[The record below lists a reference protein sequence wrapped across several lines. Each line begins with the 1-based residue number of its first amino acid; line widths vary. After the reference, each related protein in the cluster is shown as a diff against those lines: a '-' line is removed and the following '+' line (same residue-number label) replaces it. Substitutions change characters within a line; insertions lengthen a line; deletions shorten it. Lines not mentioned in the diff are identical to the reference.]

1 MAWRYPL
8 DRTWRRCTGAVLA
21 CALLAPAAPAAA
33 AILID
38 LSGVDTGSAAM
49 ARFRAYVDSA
59 VAGARPYAF
68 SATDAAYAWRLVG
81 NPAYC
86 QLAVALAEE
95 QVAAAEREIAAG
107 QRAPVASDSYLEVG
121 DFIRDLSITYDW
133 CASFTTASQ
142 RTRWAAYAEQAVW
155 NVWNPA
161 QARWGTGSFPWS
173 GWSINDPG
181 NNYHF
186 SFLEATMYWSLASNS
201 STWRT
206 FLDNQK
212 FPPLMDFFAAL
223 PGGGSREGTG
233 YGLAQQRL
241 FELYRMWRDSTGT
254 NLGAAGTHLNDSP
267 DYWIHA
273 TVPTLD
279 RIAPIGDQSRSSYPS
294 LYDYHR
300 NVVLQA
306 RLMGTDAAA
315 AARAQWWLGSISI
328 PQMTSSFNY
337 RHDLL
342 APAAGGTAP
351 TALYRH
357 ATGTGHLFARSNWT
371 RDALWMGFVA
381 GRYDQS
387 HAHQDQGAFT
397 LFQRDFLAVTENIF
411 THSGIQQGA
420 EVHNVVR
427 FTSNGTTVRQRE
439 GTTST
444 MVVTPGANGA
454 LTVDADLTPSY
465 NGNAAVGQWRRRLDF
480 NASRLRV
487 HDTFTIG
494 AGVQATFQ
502 VNTPVQPFVN
512 GRTATAGSL
521 LVTVIEPADATLS
534 VLDWRT
540 VEAGEYDS
548 GYRLDIRGSGNA
560 FVVELA
566 CASSSCTP
574 RPWPRPLVPRPR
586 PPR

>member
-1 MAWRYPL
+1 MACRNHIPGWRQ
-8 DRTWRRCTGAVLA
+8 RIAGAALCA
-21 CALLAPAAPAAA
+21 ALLAPAAPAAA

-38 LSGVDTGSAAM
+38 LSRVDTGSTAM
-49 ARFRAYVDSA
+49 ARFRNYVDVA
-59 VAGARPYAF
+59 VGGELPYAF
-68 SATDAAYAWRLVG
+68 GATDAAYAWRLLG

-86 QLAVALAEE
+86 QLAVALTDALVLE
-95 QVAAAEREIAAG
+95 AEREIAAG
-107 QRAPVASDSYLEVG
+107 RRAPVAADSYLEVG
-121 DFIRDLSITYDW
+121 DYIRDLSITYDW
-133 CASFTTASQ
+133 CAAYTTPSQ

-155 NVWNPA
+155 NVWNPS
-161 QARWGTGSFPWS
+161 QARWGSTAFPWS

-186 SFLEATMYWSLASNS
+186 SFLEATMYWALASNS

-279 RIAPIGDQSRSSYPS
+279 RIAPIGDQARSSYPD

-306 RLMGTDAAA
+306 RLMGTNATTAAH
-315 AARAQWWLGSISI
+315 AQWWLGSISI

-351 TALYRH
+351 TALVYH
-357 ATGTGHLFARSNWT
+357 ATGTGHLFARTNWT
-371 RDALWMGFVA
+371 RDAMWMSFVA

-397 LFQRDFLAVTENIF
+397 LFQRDFLAVTENIY
-411 THSGIQQGA
+411 TRSGIQQGA

-427 FTSNGTTVRQRE
+427 FTSNGATVRQRE

-465 NGNAAVGQWRRRLDF
+465 AGNAAVGHWRRRLDF
-480 NASRLRV
+480 APNRLRV
-487 HDTFTIG
+487 HDTFAIG

-502 VNTPVQPFVN
+502 VNTPVQPIVN

-521 LVTVIEPADATLS
+521 VITVTEPADATLS

-540 VEAGEYDS
+540 VEPGEYLE
-548 GYRLDIRGSGNA
+548 GWRLDVRGSGNA

-566 CASSSCTP
+566 CGGCSP
-574 RPWPRPLVPRPR
+574 RVAPRRVLPRPR
-586 PPR
+586 PPPR

>member
-1 MAWRYPL
+1 MRWSLLRGISL
-8 DRTWRRCTGAVLA
+8 VVLA
-21 CALLAPAAPAAA
+21 VASATPARAAVV
-33 AILID
+33 ID
-38 LSGVDTGSAAM
+38 LSGVNTSGTRYT
-49 ARFRAYVDSA
+49 RFRSFVDSA
-59 VAGARPYAF
+59 VAGNIGYGF
-68 SATDAAYAWRLVG
+68 SATDAAYAWRIAG
-81 NPAYC
+81 TASYC
-86 QLAVALAEE
+86 QLAVNLVNQQVTTAET
-95 QVAAAEREIAAG
+95 EIAAG
-107 QRAPVASDSYLEVG
+107 RRPQIAADSYLEVG
-121 DFIRDLSITYDW
+121 PFLRDLSITYDW
-133 CASFTTASQ
+133 CASFTTTSQ

-161 QARWGTGSFPWS
+161 QARWGTVSFPWS

-201 STWRT
+201 STWRA

-212 FPPLMDFFAAL
+212 FPPLMNFFAAL

-254 NLGAAGTHLNDSP
+254 NLGVAGTHLNDSP

-273 TVPTLD
+273 TMPTLD

-306 RLMGTDAAA
+306 RLMGTDVAA

-328 PQMTSSFNY
+328 PQMTSSFNF

-351 TALYRH
+351 SALYRH
-357 ATGTGHLFARSNWT
+357 ATGTGHLFARTNWS

-427 FTSNGTTVRQRE
+427 FTSNGATVRQRE

-465 NGNAAVGQWRRRLDF
+465 AGNAAVGNWRRRLDF
-480 NASRLRV
+480 NATRLRV
-487 HDTFTIG
+487 HDTFAIG

-502 VNTPVQPFVN
+502 VNTPVQPIVS

-540 VEAGEYDS
+540 LGSSEYTR
-548 GYRLDIRGSGNA
+548 GWRLDVRGSGNT
-560 FVVELA
+560 FVVELGEA
-566 CASSSCTP
+566 GSLFANGFD
-574 RPWPRPLVPRPR
+574 
-586 PPR
+586 

>member
-1 MAWRYPL
+1 MQWSLLRGISL
-8 DRTWRRCTGAVLA
+8 VVLA
-21 CALLAPAAPAAA
+21 VASATPARAAVV
-33 AILID
+33 ID
-38 LSGVDTGSAAM
+38 LSGVNTSGTRYT
-49 ARFRAYVDSA
+49 RFRSFVDSA
-59 VAGARPYAF
+59 VAGNIGYGF
-68 SATDAAYAWRLVG
+68 SATDAAYAWRIAG
-81 NPAYC
+81 TASYC
-86 QLAVALAEE
+86 QLAVNLVNQQVTTAET
-95 QVAAAEREIAAG
+95 EIAAG
-107 QRAPVASDSYLEVG
+107 RRPQIAADSYLEVG
-121 DFIRDLSITYDW
+121 PFLRDLSITYDW
-133 CASFTTASQ
+133 CASFTSASQ

-201 STWRT
+201 STWRS

-212 FPPLMDFFAAL
+212 FPPLMNFFAAL

-254 NLGAAGTHLNDSP
+254 NLGVAGTHLNDSP

-273 TVPTLD
+273 TMPTLD

-306 RLMGTDAAA
+306 RLMGTDVAA

-351 TALYRH
+351 SALYRH
-357 ATGTGHLFARSNWT
+357 ATGTGHLFARTNWS

-454 LTVDADLTPSY
+454 LTVDADLTPAY

-480 NASRLRV
+480 APNRLRV
-487 HDTFTIG
+487 HDTFAIG

-502 VNTPVQPFVN
+502 VNTPVQPIVN

-521 LVTVIEPADATLS
+521 VITVTEPADATLS
-534 VLDWRT
+534 VLDWRS
-540 VEAGEYDS
+540 VEAGEYNS
-548 GYRLDIRGSGNA
+548 GYRLDIRGSGTA
-560 FVVELA
+560 FRVELA
-566 CASSSCTP
+566 CAGSNCAS
-574 RPWPRPLVPRPR
+574 RHWPRPLVPRPR

>member
-1 MAWRYPL
+1 M
-8 DRTWRRCTGAVLA
+8 LA

-534 VLDWRT
+534 VLEWRT